1 MLRKDI
7 ITTNSF
13 YHIFNRGVNKAK
25 IFFDDADYSRF
36 LEAAIHY
43 KSSTRQFS
51 HSKRYK
57 YPDTGTGQNA
67 KVQVFA
73 YCLMPNHFHFLIRQL
88 ADHGITS
95 YMQHLSNSY
104 SHYIHTRYKRTG
116 PLFEGRF
123 KNRLI
128 DSDEQ
133 LVHVSRYIHL
143 NPLVSELVDNLINYK
158 WSSYKSYITSYEDKL
173 ISDFNIVLGRFKSRK
188 DYEQFVID
196 QSDYGKELERIKHLA
211 LDFD

>member
-88 ADHGITS
+88 ADH
-95 YMQHLSNSY
+95 
-104 SHYIHTRYKRTG
+104 
-116 PLFEGRF
+116 
-123 KNRLI
+123 
-128 DSDEQ
+128 
-133 LVHVSRYIHL
+133 VSRYIHL